1 MIDATLDTPMPISK
15 PGTPPAFSY
24 TAAFIA
30 LVRLSLARHLR
41 GKRPL
46 VLGLLFLLPAGIV
59 ALARSRGNDSSAAD
73 LEFATLYNIIPHA
86 LAPLA
91 ALIYASGMIRD
102 ESEDQT
108 LTYLLMR
115 PLPRWAIYLGKLA
128 ATLGIVAAMTAFSV
142 AATLV
147 AVHWGE
153 PTYWWPTFPVQ
164 AASVS
169 GVLAL
174 AVTAYVC
181 LFGMAGMFLK
191 RVLVVGVAYL
201 SIFEGVIANIPFVV
215 RQATINYHF
224 RVLCARWLDVTYRQ
238 WAIDLSEA
246 PTATTSLLALLTVS
260 AIATTIA
267 AASMTW
273 REMRVK
279 TPEGN

>member
-1 MIDATLDTPMPISK
+1 MIDATIDTPRPRTRSA
-15 PGTPPAFSY
+15 TPPGFSY

-46 VLGLLFLLPAGIV
+46 MLMLLFLLPAGIV
-59 ALARSRGNDSSAAD
+59 VLARYQGDNASSAE

-115 PLPRWAIYLGKLA
+115 PLPRWGIYLGKLA
-128 ATLGIVAAMTAFSV
+128 ATLAIVAAMTAFSV
-142 AATLV
+142 VATLV
-147 AVHWGE
+147 AVHWGG
-153 PTYWWPTFPVQ
+153 PRDWWATFPVQ

-174 AVTAYVC
+174 AVTAYVS
-181 LFGMAGMFLK
+181 LFGLAGMFLK

-201 SIFEGVIANIPFVV
+201 SVFEGVIANIPFVV

-224 RVLCARWLDVTYRQ
+224 RILCARWLDVDFSQ
-238 WAIDLSEA
+238 WAINLEEA
-246 PTATTSLLALLTVS
+246 PTAQTSLLTLLIVS
-260 AIATTIA
+260 AVTTAIA